1 MSRRSLPFIL
11 AIIALAGLSATTWAK
26 KDDSSDAVTAN
37 VKLTAT
43 MTVGTTQLAPGEY
56 KVVAEGS
63 KAKFEQGSKVVA
75 EVPCT
80 VKDYSGKINQTTF
93 ITDNDKLTEIQ
104 VAGKSK
110 AIDF

>member
-1 MSRRSLPFIL
+1 MSRRSLPFIF
-11 AIIALAGLSATTWAK
+11 AIMALAGLSVTAWAK
-26 KDDSSDAVTAN
+26 KDDSSDSVTAN

-43 MTVGTTQLAPGEY
+43 MTVGTTQLAPGDY

-93 ITDNDKLTEIQ
+93 ITDSNKLTEIQ

>member
-11 AIIALAGLSATTWAK
+11 AIIALAGLSVTAWAK

-37 VKLTAT
+37 VKLTTAL
-43 MTVGTTQLAPGEY
+43 TVGSTQIAPGEY

-80 VKDYSGKINQTTF
+80 VKDYSGKLNQTTF
-93 ITDNDKLTEIQ
+93 ITDSNKLTEIQ